1 MSKESRI
8 NLTTEQRAELESFI
22 HTGNS
27 PARSQ
32 TRARILLMADRSQGQ
47 ERTDEEV
54 AQAVL
59 CSKHTVLNIRH
70 RFHAAG
76 LPAALY
82 DKPRP
87 GQPPKLTGELEVKL
101 TVLACSNPPAGKAR
115 WTLRLLAERMIE
127 LGYVDYVSHVTV
139 GEWLKKM
146 NLSLGG

>member
-8 NLTTEQRAELESFI
+8 HLTTEQRAELESFI
-22 HTGNS
+22 RTGNS

-32 TRARILLMADRSQGQ
+32 TRARILLLTDRSQGQ
-47 ERTDEEV
+47 ERTDGEV
-54 AQAVL
+54 AQAVM
-59 CSKHTVLNIRH
+59 CSEHTVLNIRH
-70 RFHAAG
+70 RFHEVG
-76 LPAALY
+76 LPTALY

-87 GQPPKLTGELEVKL
+87 GQPPKLTGELEAKL
-101 TVLACSNPPAGKAR
+101 TVLACSDPPKGEAR
-115 WTLRLLAERMIE
+115 WTLRMLANRMIE

>member
-1 MSKESRI
+1 MSKQSRI

-22 HTGNS
+22 RTGNS

-32 TRARILLMADRSQGQ
+32 TRARILLLADRSHGQ
-47 ERTDEEV
+47 ERTDEQV
-54 AQAVL
+54 AQAAL
-59 CSKHTVLNIRH
+59 CSPHTVLNIRH
-70 RFHAAG
+70 RFHEAG

-87 GQPPKLTGELEVKL
+87 GQPPKLTGELEAKL
-101 TVLACSNPPAGKAR
+101 TVLACSSPPEGEAR